1 MGWKIAALG
10 LQGPPFDYKGPALA
24 GVPAAPPDKRSERF
38 FKADRDF
45 ALLAADSG
53 AAVAFHRLAAPDAM
67 MFGRRGFILRGPET
81 IGKAVDGPAEWAWGP
96 VAGGGSSTGDLGWT
110 SGEAVITPEGGAAIK
125 TKYLSVWRT
134 DSAGAVRFILDIGN
148 SRP

>member
-1 MGWKIAALG
+1 MAAWAPMASGTARMLNDVWG
-10 LQGPPFDYKGPALA
+10 SSGSDVF
-24 GVPAAPPDKRSERF
+24 AASDNGTVLHYDGRSWS
-38 FKADRDF
+38 
-45 ALLAADSG
+45 AADSG
-53 AAVAFHRLAAPDAM
+53 AAVAFHRLAASDAM

-110 SGEAVITPEGGAAIK
+110 AGEAVITPEGGAAIK